1 MIRMYAAIIIPLIYL
16 AILLVILASGYIS
29 KRSVISIIKENDS
42 LKPTQVKSGIMIVNT
57 VYYTIVMIIVLT
69 VLAPF
74 IIQWISFN

>member
-1 MIRMYAAIIIPLIYL
+1 MYAAIIIPLIYL
-16 AILLVILASGYIS
+16 AILLVILASGYII

>member
-1 MIRMYAAIIIPLIYL
+1 MYAAIIIPLIYL